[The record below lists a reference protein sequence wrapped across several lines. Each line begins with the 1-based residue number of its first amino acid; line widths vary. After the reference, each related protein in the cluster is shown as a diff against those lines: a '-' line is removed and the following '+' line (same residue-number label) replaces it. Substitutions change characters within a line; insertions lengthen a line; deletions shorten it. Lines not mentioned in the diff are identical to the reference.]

1 MVYPAPFLRLV
12 VSGTLYN
19 TDIFSWSL
27 SFARDF
33 PDSGSL
39 APTEVP
45 QGVIDA
51 VSAFHDTSLHASG
64 AKLTMIKLNEI
75 GTDGRY
81 TNQGDTVLHEFETPL
96 AGRSA
101 NTPPPQTALAI
112 TLRTAKRRG
121 RAHAGRFYTP
131 VPGYTLVNGMLS
143 SADQQAAA
151 ISATTML
158 NAVTAALPGSYRPYV
173 MSDLGTGTM
182 EPVTHV
188 AVGRVLDTIRSRR
201 NAFTE
206 EYFDGAPLAG

>member
-12 VSGTLYN
+12 ASGTLYN

-33 PDSGSL
+33 PDGGSL
-39 APTEVP
+39 APNEVP

-51 VSAFHDTSLHASG
+51 VSAFHNSSVHA
-64 AKLTMIKLNEI
+64 AQARLTMIKLNEI

-81 TNQGDTVLHEFETPL
+81 TNQGDTVLHEFETPIP
-96 AGRSA
+96 GVSA
-101 NTPPPQTALAI
+101 NTPPPQTSLAI

-131 VPGYTLVNGMLS
+131 LPGYSLTGGMLS
-143 SADQQAAA
+143 SANQQDAALA
-151 ISATTML
+151 ATTML
-158 NAVTAALPGSYRPYV
+158 DAITAALPGSYRPFV

-201 NAFTE
+201 NAFAE
-206 EYFDGAPLAG
+206 EYFEGSPLAG